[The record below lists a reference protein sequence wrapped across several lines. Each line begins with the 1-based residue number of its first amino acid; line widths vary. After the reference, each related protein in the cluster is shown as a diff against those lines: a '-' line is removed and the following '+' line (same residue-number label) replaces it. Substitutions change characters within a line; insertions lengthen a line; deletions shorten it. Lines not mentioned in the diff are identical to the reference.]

1 MKGEPGKPEEKVP
14 QVSSVRRALQATTQ
28 KVVAKL
34 PQAIARPV
42 SKARDDKAES
52 LKAKF
57 PEPKRPQAREDHP
70 EPLIAAKAKANQVA
84 SGGAVPKKSA
94 EPMETRQ
101 EIAKA
106 ADVSHD
112 TVAQLP
118 PTATATA

>member
-1 MKGEPGKPEEKVP
+1 
-14 QVSSVRRALQATTQ
+14 L
-28 KVVAKL
+28 
-34 PQAIARPV
+34 
-42 SKARDDKAES
+42 
-52 LKAKF
+52 
-57 PEPKRPQAREDHP
+57 

-112 TVAQLP
+112 TVAKVKIINKAAEGP
-118 PTATATA
+118 ADKTFKV